1 MEEQI
6 YKCNSEEFV
15 YDDISLAN
23 PQGLQGGAYL
33 SKVKFQN
40 KKLVLQ
46 TPRCTTKNGIIK
58 TDKKIYCDLMFD
70 SENDEAREFFRQLS
84 DKIKNLIFEKKDIWF
99 HTDMDMDTIDYHWQN
114 ILRPY
119 KGSKMLLRC
128 NIRKPH
134 RSKVSLQ
141 PSVQIYDEDE
151 TLLSIDDVKK
161 GKILMGLL
169 HVSGLRFTSQ
179 SFSLDFYL
187 EQAMILKTRVENK
200 KCRIQL
206 SSSYKNTEIEDDSLT
221 NNELDSLS
229 VSEPLVQSDSSRVEN
244 DADKIDVSTS
254 PIQESNEILQPLD
267 LLSPVESTEKVAESA
282 EKVTELTEEVVESP
296 EKVMDPNYSK
306 VQLEKDSEKLGNMT
320 SDKNMI
326 VPDQTD
332 IVADNLAETNE
343 SLEKTNI
350 LSEVTLT
357 IPQTA
362 DSLTLKSPNEVYM
375 EIYREVRRRAR
386 EARKKAIQAY
396 LEVKR
401 IKSLYMLDEMEIED
415 SDEDD
420 NILESFEDEVE
431 LAQ

>member
-206 SSSYKNTEIEDDSLT
+206 AGSYKNTEIEDDSPT
-221 NNELDSLS
+221 NNELDSLG
-229 VSEPLVQSDSSRVEN
+229 VSEPLVQSNVNRVEN
-244 DADKIDVSTS
+244 DADKFDVSPS

-267 LLSPVESTEKVAESA
+267 LLSPAESTEKV
-282 EKVTELTEEVVESP
+282 VELTEEVVESP